1 MSSVTASSHYA
12 HGSLSSVNQLKIDNK
27 LFAVHMT
34 WLEITAS
41 NNRQI
46 KREIQQSARLLNKS
60 YGVVLNK
67 KSKNI
72 KKTENGK
79 TQYTQQGNQSKSTI
93 LGLTDK
99 NHNAYYA
106 LAPIVANKLKDG
118 IFITDKII
126 GHKNTQDGE
135 KLYWLCVFSNKELL
149 VNINLNVMNE
159 LMPLNISGDELLN
172 VLELKTFLNSY
183 LTQYHAKIMIDMPQE
198 EADKLGL
205 SDYQVVS
212 IESIVQSRI
221 ASKFI
226 VKRQVN
232 NNYFVRLFVII
243 AMLSIIGFFAYEAF
257 LSNKDNELPVANTK
271 PVEVKTV
278 KAEPV
283 AEEKILLDLKQ
294 HNLYRVLSQIKAAL
308 KQLPV
313 SLAGWVIQD
322 INYSGVNPKRLQVT
336 YKLQSGADIYFAKE
350 VAQRL
355 IFSQPKIEDGENKK
369 NKKSTTS
376 FSSFSS
382 SSSLS
387 FYANDQM
394 MCLMIPLPEI
404 DSKYNQNSKG
414 LVSVD
419 DLTVN
424 DIKNFLNEN
433 QRVNTIA
440 KIQRHFLNYRLGQ
453 LKPLPQDHSK
463 QEITIANID
472 SLSFKT
478 IQAISQSSFDLVA
491 ESIIGKFQPDFTINF
506 EIRGNIYA

>member
-1 MSSVTASSHYA
+1 
-12 HGSLSSVNQLKIDNK
+12 
-27 LFAVHMT
+27 
-34 WLEITAS
+34 
-41 NNRQI
+41 
-46 KREIQQSARLLNKS
+46 
-60 YGVVLNK
+60 
-67 KSKNI
+67 
-72 KKTENGK
+72 
-79 TQYTQQGNQSKSTI
+79 
-93 LGLTDK
+93 
-99 NHNAYYA
+99 
-106 LAPIVANKLKDG
+106 
-118 IFITDKII
+118 
-126 GHKNTQDGE
+126 
-135 KLYWLCVFSNKELL
+135 
-149 VNINLNVMNE
+149 MND

-172 VLELKTFLNSY
+172 VLELTTFLHSY
-183 LTQYHAKIMIDMPQE
+183 LSQYHAKIMIDMPQD

-205 SDYQVVS
+205 SYYQMVS

-226 VKRQVN
+226 IKRQVN
-232 NNYFVRLFVII
+232 NNHLVRLFVII
-243 AMLSIIGFFAYEAF
+243 AMLSIIGFFAYDAF

-350 VAQRL
+350 VAQKI
-355 IFSQPKIEDGENKK
+355 IFNQANIEGED
-369 NKKSTTS
+369 NKKSKKGATL
-376 FSSFSS
+376 FYS

-394 MCLMIPLPEI
+394 MRLMIPLPEI
-404 DSKYNQNSKG
+404 ESKDNKNSKG
-414 LVSVD
+414 LISVD

-424 DIKNFLNEN
+424 DIKNSLNEN

-440 KIQRHFLNYRLGQ
+440 KLQRHFLSYRLGQ
-453 LKPLPQDHSK
+453 LKPLVQDYSK

-472 SLSFKT
+472 ALSFKT
-478 IQAISQSSFDLVA
+478 IQAIAQSSFDLVA
-491 ESIIGKFQPDFTINF
+491 ESIIGKFKPDFTINF